1 MRNVEQTTT
10 VNETMVA
17 SSVIAVHSS
26 PDESH
31 DDSQSD
37 EGFVEPK
44 HPFFKKKPT
53 YEVGKATFQTPWLIT
68 TKK

>member
-1 MRNVEQTTT
+1 MRNAEQTTT

-17 SSVIAVHSS
+17 SSVIAFHSS
-26 PDESH
+26 PDELH

-44 HPFFKKKPT
+44 HHFFKKKPT
-53 YEVGKATFQTPWLIT
+53 YEVGKATFQTP
-68 TKK
+68 